1 MNTAMFLAI
10 PASMFPEQEILVFE
24 DRRFDYQTLQDRV
37 NRLAGG
43 LRRLGLGREDRLA
56 VLQTNCNEYVEA
68 YYAAS
73 KLGVLFI
80 PLNYRAKLDEL
91 RYMLKDSEATAVMV
105 GDRYVELV
113 NQLKPELAGVKVCIS
128 IESSWPG
135 MVRYGELLEAAEPV
149 EEEADVSDDDLNVI
163 MYTSG
168 TTALPKGVM
177 LTYGDFSEY
186 VLNTVEPA
194 DGTDRGAFLLAV
206 PLYHIAGL
214 TSIMTNIY
222 AGRRLVMLAQFDPG
236 LWLKTVER
244 ERITHAFVVPTM
256 LKRILEHPDFDRT
269 DLSSLQILSYGAAP
283 MPLPVIRRAI
293 ERFPR
298 TVGFINA
305 FGQTETTSTVTMLG
319 PEDHRLEGPPE
330 EVEKKLRRLSSIGR
344 PLPDVELKVVDE
356 AGNELPPGQV
366 GEVAIR
372 SPRVM
377 KGYWKRE
384 AETAQTLAGGWVR
397 TRDMGWVDE
406 DGYVYL
412 AGRKSDLIIR
422 GGENIAP
429 EEVEAVLHTH
439 PAVDEAA
446 VFGIPDEEW
455 GERVA
460 AAVVLKPG
468 MQATEAE
475 LIEYCRQR
483 LASFK
488 KPEFIF
494 FVESLPR
501 NPMGKVLKKE
511 LRQAFAGK
519 VASR

>member
-1 MNTAMFLAI
+1 MNTAMFLSI
-10 PASMFPEQEILVFE
+10 PASMFPDQEVLVFE
-24 DRRFDYQTLQDRV
+24 GRRFDYQTLQDRV

-43 LRRLGLGREDRLA
+43 FKALGLGRADRLA

-73 KLGVLFI
+73 KLGIAFI

-91 RYMLKDSEATAVMV
+91 RYMLTDSEATAVMV
-105 GDRYVELV
+105 GDRYVELIEK
-113 NQLKPELAGVKVCIS
+113 LRPELTSVKVYIS
-128 IESSWPG
+128 IESSWAG
-135 MVRYGELLEAAEPV
+135 MVRYGELLAAEPEEV
-149 EEEADVSDDDLNVI
+149 EAEVDDGDLNVL

-186 VLNTVEPA
+186 VLNSVEPA
-194 DGTDRGAFLLAV
+194 DGTDRGSFLLAV

-222 AGRRLVMLAQFDPG
+222 GGRRLVMLAQFEPG
-236 LWLKTVER
+236 LWLRTVER
-244 ERITHAFVVPTM
+244 EKITHAFVVPTM
-256 LKRILEHPDFDRT
+256 LKRILDQPDFELA

-293 ERFPR
+293 ERFPK

-344 PLPDVELKVVDE
+344 PLPDVELKIVDE

-366 GEVAIR
+366 GEIAIR
-372 SPRVM
+372 SARVM

-412 AGRKSDLIIR
+412 AGRKSDMVIR

-468 MQATEAE
+468 MQATAE
-475 LIEYCRQR
+475 ELMEYCRQR

-488 KPEFIF
+488 KPEVIF
-494 FVESLPR
+494 FVDSLPR

-511 LRQAFAGK
+511 LRQTFASQ
-519 VASR
+519 VASS

>member
-1 MNTAMFLAI
+1 MNTAMFLSI
-10 PASMFPEQEILVFE
+10 PASMFPDQEILVFE
-24 DRRFDYQTLQDRV
+24 GRRFDYQSLQDRV

-43 LRRLGLGREDRLA
+43 LKALGLGRSDRLA

-73 KLGVLFI
+73 KLGLVFI

-91 RYMLKDSEATAVMV
+91 RYMLTDSEATAVMV
-105 GDRYVELV
+105 GDRYVELIEK
-113 NQLKPELAGVKVCIS
+113 LKPGLGSVRVYIS
-128 IESSWPG
+128 IGSGWPG
-135 MVRYGELLEAAEPV
+135 MVRYGELLGAEP
-149 EEEADVSDDDLNVI
+149 EEIEAEVDDGDLNVL

-186 VLNTVEPA
+186 VLNSVEPA
-194 DGTDRGAFLLAV
+194 DGTDRGSFLLAV

-222 AGRRLVMLAQFDPG
+222 TGRRLVMLAQFEPG
-236 LWLKTVER
+236 LWLRTVEQ

-256 LKRILEHPDFDRT
+256 LKRILDHPDFDST

-293 ERFPR
+293 ERFPK

-305 FGQTETTSTVTMLG
+305 FGQTETTSTVTVLG

-344 PLPDVELKVVDE
+344 PLPDVELKIVDE

-366 GEVAIR
+366 GEIAIR
-372 SPRVM
+372 SARVM

-384 AETAQTLAGGWVR
+384 AETAQTLAGGWIR

-412 AGRKSDLIIR
+412 AGRKSDMIIR

-446 VFGIPDEEW
+446 VFGVPDEEW

-468 MQATEAE
+468 MQATAEE

-488 KPEFIF
+488 KPELIF

-501 NPMGKVLKKE
+501 NPMGKVLKKD
-511 LRQAFAGK
+511 LRQTFT
-519 VASR
+519 SRVGGP

>member
-1 MNTAMFLAI
+1 MNTAMFLSI
-10 PASMFPEQEILVFE
+10 PASMFPEQQILKFE
-24 DRRFDYQTLQDRV
+24 GRRFDYQTLQDRV

-43 LRRLGLGREDRLA
+43 LRGLGLGREDRLA

-73 KLGVLFI
+73 KLGIVFI
-80 PLNYRAKLDEL
+80 PLNYRAKLEEL
-91 RYMLKDSEATAVMV
+91 RYMLQDSEATALMV
-105 GDRYVELV
+105 GDRYVELIDR
-113 NQLKPELAGVKVCIS
+113 LRPELTGVKVYIS
-128 IESSWPG
+128 IESSRPG
-135 MVRYGELLEAAEPV
+135 MVPYGELLAGAEPV
-149 EEEADVSDDDLNVI
+149 EAEADVADEDLNVL

-186 VLNTVEPA
+186 VLNSVEPA

-222 AGRRLVMLAQFDPG
+222 TGRRLVMLAQFEPG
-236 LWLKTVER
+236 LWLKTVEG

-269 DLSSLQILSYGAAP
+269 DLSSLQVLSYGAAP

-293 ERFPR
+293 ERFPK

-305 FGQTETTSTVTMLG
+305 FGQTETTSTVTVLG
-319 PEDHRLEGPPE
+319 PEDHRLEGTPE
-330 EVEKKLRRLSSIGR
+330 EVEKKLKRLSSIGR
-344 PLPDVELKVVDE
+344 PLPDVELKILDE
-356 AGNELPPGQV
+356 EGNELPPGQI
-366 GEVAIR
+366 GEIAIR
-372 SPRVM
+372 SARVM

-384 AETAQTLAGGWVR
+384 AETAQTLAGDWVR

-412 AGRKSDLIIR
+412 AGRKSDMIIR

-468 MQATEAE
+468 MQATAAE
-475 LIEYCRQR
+475 LMEYCRQR

-488 KPEFIF
+488 KPEFVF
-494 FVESLPR
+494 FLESLPR
-501 NPMGKVLKKE
+501 NPMGKVLKKD
-511 LRQAFAGK
+511 LRQMFANR
-519 VASR
+519 VTSR